1 MKIKTTDIE
10 YAEYEQFN
18 PIKMTDDEFN
28 MLCENMQKHGIT
40 EAVQV
45 YKLKNG
51 TYKLAHGE
59 HRLKACIA
67 LGIEE
72 LEVDKDVKVLEG
84 LETGDEVKL
93 YQMRMNVIKGKID
106 PEKFTK
112 LYDELADNY
121 GKEMTKQ
128 MMGFSSEA
136 DFERVYK
143 AVRSS
148 LSPELQLELD
158 KMKREIKT
166 IDGLSEILNSL
177 FSRYGESL
185 KYNFMTFEYGGR
197 KHTVVIMDRPLKDQV
212 ERLKEYCSKL
222 KHDICPYL
230 TDAIRELFKGEGDD

>member
-1 MKIKTTDIE
+1 MKIKVADIDWI
-10 YAEYEQFN
+10 EYEQFN
-18 PIKMTDDEFN
+18 PIKMKNDEFN

-40 EAVQV
+40 EAIQV
-45 YKLKNG
+45 YQVDDR
-51 TYKLAHGE
+51 YKLAHGE
-59 HRLKACIA
+59 HRLKVCIA

-72 LEVDKDVKVLEG
+72 LEVDSEVKILG
-84 LETGDEVKL
+84 SLKTGDDIKL

-106 PEKFTK
+106 PEKFTR
-112 LYDELADNY
+112 LYDELAENY

-197 KHTVVIMDRPLKDQV
+197 KHTVVIMDRALKDQV
-212 ERLKEYCSKL
+212 ERLKEHCSKR
-222 KHDICPYL
+222 KEDICPLL
-230 TDAIRELFKGEGDD
+230 TDGIREVLKGGSG

>member
-1 MKIKTTDIE
+1 MKIKVADIDWV
-10 YAEYEQFN
+10 EYEQFN

-40 EAVQV
+40 EAIQV
-45 YKLKNG
+45 YQVDDR
-51 TYKLAHGE
+51 YKLAHGE

-72 LEVDKDVKVLEG
+72 LEIDSEVKILG
-84 LETGDEVKL
+84 SLKTGDDIKL

-106 PEKFTK
+106 PEKFTR
-112 LYDELADNY
+112 LYDELAENY

-197 KHTVVIMDRPLKDQV
+197 KHTVVIMDRALKDQV
-212 ERLKEYCSKL
+212 ERLKGYCSEEK
-222 KHDICPYL
+222 KDICPLL
-230 TDAIRELFKGEGDD
+230 TDAIREELKGESG